1 MAFSSSV
8 TERNTPRLRARSVK
22 SPKNRSTWLIHEADV
37 GVKCAR
43 ASAGGTLVLVDEC
56 QDRASLSSI
65 VSRGARGS
73 LPLGVNHV
81 RELHQACEAMG
92 DNLHWDV
99 HDDFIIAPE
108 GM

>member
-1 MAFSSSV
+1 VEVCGWHADQVKGSF
-8 TERNTPRLRARSVK
+8 VK
-22 SPKNRSTWLIHEADV
+22 STQTF
-37 GVKCAR
+37 
-43 ASAGGTLVLVDEC
+43 GTLVLVDEC

-65 VSRGARGS
+65 VSRAVRGS